1 MMFLKNMKE
10 KILEIIQSIRP
21 EIEFDASKRDLSLFG
36 VLDSLDIILLVDDLE
51 AQLGIT
57 IDPEHITPENFSSLD
72 TLDELVRSL
81 SK

>member
-1 MMFLKNMKE
+1 MEQNLKE

-51 AQLGIT
+51 AQLGIS
-57 IDPEHITPENFSSLD
+57 IDPEHITPENFYSLD
-72 TLDELVRSL
+72 TVCELVRSL

>member
-1 MMFLKNMKE
+1 MEQNMKD

-21 EIEFDASKRDLSLFG
+21 EIELDPNKKDIELFG

-51 AQLGIT
+51 AQLDIS

-72 TLDELVRSL
+72 TLDELVRSI
-81 SK
+81 SQ

>member
-1 MMFLKNMKE
+1 MKN

-21 EIEFDASKRDLSLFG
+21 EIELDSDKQDVELFG

-72 TLDELVRSL
+72 TLDELVRSI
-81 SK
+81 S